1 MCFSAEASF
10 VSGAILTV
18 GGAATLKQ
26 VRDPGQLPFATFPL
40 IFALHQFIE
49 GSLWLT
55 QSNSVPPDIVAFLS
69 HAFPFIAYVVWPIL
83 MPFSIF
89 RLEATPW
96 RRKLLLSCMTVGTGL
111 SAFYLYYIAKGPVTA
126 VFVNQSIHYEFYF
139 SFWTLSQW
147 LYGFSIIVAAFL
159 SSHKW
164 INVFG
169 IGLVIAYNIA
179 KQFYLAS
186 YPSVFCYLAA
196 WLSLIVYLEIHYG
209 LVSSRQSAIDAA
221 LKTATLFRL
230 EYKKRTR
237 R

>member
-10 VSGAILTV
+10 VSSAVLTV
-18 GGAATLKQ
+18 GGIATLRQ
-26 VRDPGQLPFATFPL
+26 VRDPHQLSFAIFPL
-40 IFALHQFIE
+40 IFALHQLIE

-55 QSNSVPPDIVAFLS
+55 QSYSVSSDIVSSLS

-83 MPFSIF
+83 MPFSIY
-89 RLEATPW
+89 RLEASPL
-96 RRKLLLSCMTVGTGL
+96 RRKLLISCMTVGTGL

-139 SFWTLSQW
+139 SFWILSQW
-147 LYGFSIIVAAFL
+147 LYGFSIIVAALL

-186 YPSVFCYLAA
+186 YPSVFCHLAA
-196 WLSLIVYLEIHYG
+196 WLSLIVYLEIRFG
-209 LVSSRQSAIDAA
+209 PVSSHQSAIDAA
-221 LKTATLFRL
+221 LKTATRYRS
-230 EYKKRTR
+230 EYKSR
-237 R
+237 